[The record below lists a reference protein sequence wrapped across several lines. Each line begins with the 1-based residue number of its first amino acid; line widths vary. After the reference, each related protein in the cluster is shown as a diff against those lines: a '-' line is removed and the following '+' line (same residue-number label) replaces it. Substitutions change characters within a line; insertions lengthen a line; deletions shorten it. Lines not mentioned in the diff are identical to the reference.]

1 MQAAPKK
8 TPDLVWR
15 YFDLGPRLRNTS
27 RGRLTELLDQ
37 LSVVKSDSL
46 EVHCDFKTKTNLLI
60 TRLSPHTSPLSIDND
75 TLVLTAE
82 P

>member
-1 MQAAPKK
+1 VQAAPKK

-46 EVHCDFKTKTNLLI
+46 EVHCDFKTK
-60 TRLSPHTSPLSIDND
+60 
-75 TLVLTAE
+75 
-82 P
+82 